1 MMATPFLAA
10 IAEAATD
17 TLAALP
23 GSGLAWLDSAR
34 RAQLDVLLRDGLPDT
49 HNEVW
54 KYTALRALERHGFV
68 QGDGHAATHPVDEDI
83 LALPGVD
90 GPRVVFVNGACR
102 TDLSHCEALPDGL
115 HIEPLS
121 RALADNPEPLRF
133 FLTRDWER
141 SSDAFARL
149 NAAFAGDGVVLRVAA
164 GARIGVP
171 IHIVHVGAPADT
183 PLAWHAR
190 SIIEVG
196 EGATVHLVEHYTAS
210 GDNAHL
216 GTLVSDVVVREHGTL
231 DWVMLQN
238 AAPKTTLI
246 RRHSLHQDAHSSV
259 RIHAL
264 ERGGKLARNDIEA
277 DLRGDGA
284 ELVTRGVFLPHAR
297 QHLDTHLDFHHVA
310 LNTRSDSLWRGV
322 ADAGGRGV
330 FHGQIIVEPGA
341 DGSDGALY
349 NKNLLLS
356 PNAEIDTQPVLE
368 IYADE
373 VKAEH
378 GATVGQLDE
387 RALFYLRSRGIA
399 EDVARGLLTVAFCHV
414 ALDSLDNAALRE
426 HLKTLL
432 VDVLPAGGEDS

>member
-1 MMATPFLAA
+1 MGTPFLTA
-10 IAEAATD
+10 IAESADA

-23 GSGLAWLDSAR
+23 GSSLAWLDSAR
-34 RAQLDVLLRDGLPDT
+34 RAELAALLRDGLPDT

-54 KYTALRALERHGFV
+54 KYTALRALERHGFA
-68 QGDGHAATHPVDEDI
+68 QGDSGAAARPVNDDI

-90 GPRVVFVNGACR
+90 GPRVVFVNGAYR
-102 TDLSHCEALPDGL
+102 ADLSRCDDLPKGL

-133 FLTRDWER
+133 FLTRDWEHL
-141 SSDAFARL
+141 SDAFARL
-149 NAAFAGDGVVLRVAA
+149 NAAFASDGVVLRVAA
-164 GARIGVP
+164 GTTIDVP
-171 IHIVHVGAPADT
+171 VHIVHVGAPADT
-183 PLAWHAR
+183 ALAWHAR

-196 EGATVHLVEHYTAS
+196 AGAALRLVEHYTAS

-216 GTLVSDVVVREHGTL
+216 GTLVSDVVVREGASM
-231 DWVMLQN
+231 DWVMLQD
-238 AAPKTTLI
+238 AAAKATLM
-246 RRHSLHQDAHSSV
+246 RRHALHQDAHSTV

-297 QHLDTHLDFHHVA
+297 QHLDTHLDFHHIA

-387 RALFYLRSRGIA
+387 RALFYLRSRGIP
-399 EDVARGLLTVAFCHV
+399 EVVARGLLTVAFCHV
-414 ALDSLDNAALRE
+414 ALDSLDNVALRE
-426 HLKTLL
+426 HLKSLL
-432 VDVLPAGGEDS
+432 VDVLPTGGEAS